1 VSGRRGWRPRAAGL
15 LACAGGGLILL
26 GALTSTAYADA
37 PQRVGWW
44 NSASGPAGPA
54 GAAAPS
60 PTTPPGG
67 LRVAA
72 GPTAG
77 AAPSSLLPT
86 QTPQGEQILAYGAV
100 LYALAEGSS
109 ATLQLKIAGTP
120 QGTPQVAACPTRNAT
135 WTAGDDQPSSSEPAY
150 DCTTQHFPGTVSA
163 DGTTISFTVKAQFE
177 SSPDL
182 LSLAIVPD
190 LSSTAVPGGGNTAF
204 AVDLA
209 PPGATSL
216 TPQPEAAPSAAST
229 PVSPSQSAAPP
240 PPSTFTAA
248 PPPARPFVGAAAPP
262 AALPRVSVPTAAATP
277 SPTPAAA
284 GAALGAQTP
293 RPPAAVASGP
303 ASSVKSR
310 IATALGT
317 ATLLAAV
324 LVWSLG
330 YGVLGGRI
338 IPLSVPL
345 RRGPADAR
353 S

>member
-1 VSGRRGWRPRAAGL
+1 MRGRRGWRPRVAAL
-15 LACAGGGLILL
+15 LACAGAGLILL

-44 NSASGPAGPA
+44 NSASGPAG
-54 GAAAPS
+54 AAAPS

-72 GPTAG
+72 GPTAA
-77 AAPSSLLPT
+77 AAPTGLLPT
-86 QTPQGEQILAYGAV
+86 QVPQGEQILAYGAV
-100 LYALAEGSS
+100 VYAVAEGSS
-109 ATLQLKIAGTP
+109 ATLQLKVAGTP
-120 QGTPQVAACPTRNAT
+120 QGTAQIAACPTRNAT

-150 DCTTQHFPGTVSA
+150 DCTTQHYPGAISA
-163 DGTTISFTVKAQFE
+163 DGTTITFTVKARFE

-190 LSSTAVPGGGNTAF
+190 LSSTAVPGGGNSAF

-216 TPQPEAAPSAAST
+216 TLQQPGTTPPPAST
-229 PVSPSQSAAPP
+229 PASPSQNAVPP
-240 PPSTFTAA
+240 PPSKFTPA
-248 PPPARPFVGAAAPP
+248 PPARPSVGNAAPP
-262 AALPRVSVPTAAATP
+262 AALPPVSLPTAAAPP
-277 SPTPAAA
+277 SPTPAVASGTA
-284 GAALGAQTP
+284 RGPHLPQ
-293 RPPAAVASGP
+293 PPAAVGAASGP

-317 ATLLAAV
+317 VTLLAAV

-330 YGVLGGRI
+330 YGVLGGRV

-345 RRGPADAR
+345 RHGPTDAR